1 MASLVVAATAA
12 LAACGGSSQTTPI
25 PTHTAAPPAT
35 LGVTTP
41 APETTAATFAPTPTA
56 EATVDSTAAAPS
68 QNASVGPS
76 QAAVSTPVP
85 GSTLDPS
92 MSDSGVVGRLII
104 ANDTRN
110 DFTGTHDIYGL
121 ESDGSNCSYSFDGNE
136 FTAVAWYDDAPDGM
150 LHQMAVTVPADTVPA
165 NDGEQRAAISNGSVY
180 ADFATETGFGSAY
193 SGAISKEDGSSS
205 SIDIVLNADTMV
217 FTFTGTTWDDI
228 EFSGQMMCSGMAAS
242 E

>member
-1 MASLVVAATAA
+1 MAPLVVAAAA
-12 LAACGGSSQTTPI
+12 LLAGCGASSQTTPT
-25 PTHTAAPPAT
+25 PTRTAAPPAT
-35 LGVTTP
+35 IAV
-41 APETTAATFAPTPTA
+41 ATAVASPSPFTAPTPP
-56 EATVDSTAAAPS
+56 STPSAQPTFVEPTTSASAAA
-68 QNASVGPS
+68 S
-76 QAAVSTPVP
+76 QAAVTTPVP

-104 ANDTRN
+104 PNDTRN

-121 ESDGSNCSYSFDGNE
+121 EADGSNCSFSLDGNE

-150 LHQMAVTVPADTVPA
+150 LHQMAVSVPADTAPA

-205 SIDIVLNADTMV
+205 SIDIALNGGTMV

-228 EFSGQMMCSGMAAS
+228 AFEGQMMCSGMAGG